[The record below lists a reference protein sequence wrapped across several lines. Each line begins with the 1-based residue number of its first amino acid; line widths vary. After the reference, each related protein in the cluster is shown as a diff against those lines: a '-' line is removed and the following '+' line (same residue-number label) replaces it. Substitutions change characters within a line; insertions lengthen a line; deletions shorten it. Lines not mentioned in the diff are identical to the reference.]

1 MSKIVRDLPR
11 KWLLLPARRK
21 RKGVAGVACLA
32 AMFWLVARNKP
43 AAVRLDPAEVTFI
56 PGYTDHVQCM
66 TRPRAL
72 AETFL
77 SVQHGGRLDR
87 VMKKPGEPV
96 RAGEIIAVVD
106 ETANAAG
113 LKSALSAFRHA
124 QADDGRIASLYRSG
138 AVTREEFDAT
148 RSRMDV
154 KRAELEQARQKVEDG
169 IVRSPVDGV
178 LSTIVFK
185 PGDKVPDGGRVAA
198 VEDPEGTQA
207 TCRLPAESADRI
219 SKNPAGER
227 TSIWTVVDS
236 NPPVTFETPVQVAVL
251 QTEGGFRGLDVDVRI
266 ETKSPQAKQAA
277 GKLTEIKLPVQENL
291 NVTKIPSLAVVR
303 REGGSFV
310 LIQKADGKYAWQ
322 RISVLSQSAQDTIA
336 TDIPVGARVFLV
348 KDDPT
353 RIEAWLKARKG

>member
-1 MSKIVRDLPR
+1 ML
-11 KWLLLPARRK
+11 
-21 RKGVAGVACLA
+21 
-32 AMFWLVARNKP
+32 MFWLVLRGKP
-43 AAVRLDPAEVTFI
+43 ADIRLEPAEVTFMA
-56 PGYTDHVQCM
+56 GYTDQIQCM

-87 VMKKPGEPV
+87 LLKNPGDPV
-96 RAGEIIAVVD
+96 KAGDIIAVVD

-113 LKSALSAFRHA
+113 LKSALSGFRHA

-148 RSRMDV
+148 RSRLDV

-178 LSTIVFK
+178 LATVVFK

-207 TCRLPAESADRI
+207 TCRMPSESAEMLA
-219 SKNPAGER
+219 KNNDER
-227 TSIWTVVDS
+227 SSLWTVVDA
-236 NPPVTFETPVQVAVL
+236 NPPLTVQVPARVTVL
-251 QTEGGFRGLDVDVRI
+251 QAEGGFRGLDVDVRI
-266 ETKSPQAKQAA
+266 ETKAPQAKQTA
-277 GKLTEIKLPVQENL
+277 GKLTEIKLPMQERQ

-310 LIQKADGKYAWQ
+310 LIQKADGAYAWQ
-322 RISVLSQSAQDTIA
+322 RMSILNQTAQETIA
-336 TDIPVGARVFLV
+336 ADIPVGARVFLV

-353 RIEAWLKARKG
+353 KIEAWLNARNHSSIRK